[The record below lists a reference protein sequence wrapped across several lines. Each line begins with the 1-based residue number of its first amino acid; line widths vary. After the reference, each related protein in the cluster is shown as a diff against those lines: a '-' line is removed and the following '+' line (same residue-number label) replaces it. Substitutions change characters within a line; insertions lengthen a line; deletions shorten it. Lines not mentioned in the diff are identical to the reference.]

1 MVDPLPT
8 RAPGGGLVLPRP
20 AAPSR
25 RTVPWGL
32 LLVVGVASLPV
43 LWLLARPGFFASIDG
58 LFHLYRVQA
67 LGDALRQGVLYPRW
81 FQEFGFGYGQPVLNF
96 YSPLSYYLALPFLP
110 FGPIAAT
117 KLVVLMGFVLP
128 ALAMA
133 GYARRLWGDAGGVLA
148 AFVYTFFTYHL
159 ADGLLRGA
167 LAEHVA
173 FLWPPLILWASWAL
187 FVGRAGQR
195 ADRRPLVVIG
205 LGLAWVGLI
214 LTHHL
219 TAMLMV
225 AVWGVYVLLLAAQTR
240 RAGRLWS
247 AAGGF
252 ALAVGLTAFYWIPV
266 IAEAGAV
273 KLGAD
278 PLATGYRDH
287 LRPLAELVAT
297 RFVHVYRGQP
307 DEPLQHTIGL
317 LVALLFLATI
327 VVACLR
333 GLSGVLGRSETAS
346 TPRPAF
352 PTIQFVFFALVTL
365 GSAVLITTPSLPLW
379 QLGEGLLSRLQYPW
393 RWLTM
398 TALSSALVI
407 GALPA
412 LLANGRRRLGGR
424 GVWAV
429 VLLVGA
435 LLIYTGLADLPYR
448 PDERTAANVTP
459 EQMWAEDAAN
469 GQVGATWTAE
479 FLPIGVSEQ
488 RWALGRAPEQPL
500 TSAPPAAAPIVT
512 LGERQPDR
520 YRLAWEGTGVQP
532 VRFHAF
538 YFPGWQVRIDGQR
551 VPTGASGEL
560 GLVTAQVPPG
570 RHLVEIAF
578 ENTLPRQVGS
588 VVSALTW
595 WGALLWLLLAHE
607 HFMRSRRWLAAITLL
622 ALVPLLLWL
631 SSFAQARWQ
640 PTALT
645 ANLEN
650 QALLL
655 GAETPGHVQAGA
667 ALPVT
672 LYWLNLHDT
681 AQNYKA
687 FVHLVDAAGTV
698 RAQQDG
704 DPGGGFSPTS
714 RWRTN
719 ELIPDRHL
727 VALPADLPPGQYTIK
742 AGLYQF
748 DPLRNLTVVPA
759 TPDDR
764 VTIGPVEVQPAAA
777 R

>member
-1 MVDPLPT
+1 MADPLPT
-8 RAPGGGLVLPRP
+8 RTPGGGRLLPRP
-20 AAPSR
+20 AAPSGR
-25 RTVPWGL
+25 AIPWGL
-32 LLVVGVASLPV
+32 LLVAAAAALPV
-43 LWLLARPGFFASIDG
+43 LWLLARPGFFISVDG

-67 LGDALRQGVLYPRW
+67 LGDAVRQGVLYPRW

-117 KLVVLMGFVLP
+117 KLVVLAGFVLP
-128 ALAMA
+128 ALAMY
-133 GYARRLWGDAGGVLA
+133 GFARRLWGDAGGVLA
-148 AFVYTFFTYHL
+148 AFAYTFFTYHL

-173 FLWPPLILWASWAL
+173 FLWPPLILWASWEL
-187 FVGRAGQR
+187 FAGRAGQR
-195 ADRRPLVVIG
+195 ADRRPLVILG
-205 LGLAWVGLI
+205 LGLAWAGLI

-219 TAMLMV
+219 TALMMA
-225 AVWGVYVLLLAAQTR
+225 AVWGAYVLLLAVQTR
-240 RAGRLWS
+240 HARHLWA
-247 AAGGF
+247 AAGSF
-252 ALAVGLTAFYWIPV
+252 ALALGLTAFYWIPV
-266 IAEAGAV
+266 IAEASAV

-297 RFVHVYRGQP
+297 RFVHIYGGQP
-307 DEPLQHTIGL
+307 GEPLQHTISL
-317 LVALLFLATI
+317 LVALLFLGTI

-333 GLSGVLGRSETAS
+333 GLSRVLGRSETAGA
-346 TPRPAF
+346 PWPAF
-352 PTIQFVFFALVTL
+352 PTAQFVFFALVAL
-365 GSAVLITTPSLPLW
+365 GSAVLITTTSLPLW

-398 TALSSALVI
+398 TTLSSALVI

-412 LLANGRRRLGGR
+412 LLTNGRWRLGGR
-424 GVWAV
+424 GAWIT
-429 VLLVGA
+429 VLVAGM
-435 LLIYTGLADLPYR
+435 LLISSGLADLPYQ
-448 PDERTAANVTP
+448 PDERTDARVTP

-479 FLPIGVSEQ
+479 FLPNGVIEQ

-500 TSAPPAAAPIVT
+500 ASEPPAAAPIVT
-512 LGERQPDR
+512 LGARQPDR
-520 YRLAWEGTGVQP
+520 YRLTWEGTGVQP

-538 YFPGWQVRIDGQR
+538 FFPGWQVRVDGQR

-570 RHLVEIAF
+570 QHLVEIAF
-578 ENTLPRQVGS
+578 ENTLPRQVGA
-588 VVSALTW
+588 VVSVLTW

-607 HFMRSRRWLAAITLL
+607 HFVRSRRWLAAITVL
-622 ALVPLLLWL
+622 ALVPLLLGL

-640 PTALT
+640 PTPLV

-655 GAETPGHVQAGA
+655 GAQTAGSVQAGA
-667 ALPVT
+667 TLPVT

-719 ELIPDRHL
+719 ELILDRHL
-727 VALPADLPPGQYTIK
+727 VELPADLPPGQYTVK

-759 TPDDR
+759 TADDR
-764 VTIGPVEVQPAAA
+764 VVVGQVEVVGSDG

>member
-1 MVDPLPT
+1 MADGLPA
-8 RAPGGGLVLPRP
+8 RAHSGGRVLPRP
-20 AAPSR
+20 ASPTR
-25 RTVPWGL
+25 RAIPWGL
-32 LLVVGVASLPV
+32 ILVLAAATLPV
-43 LWLLARPGFFASIDG
+43 LWLLVRPGFFTSDDG

-67 LGDALRQGVLYPRW
+67 LGDAVRQGVLYPRW

-110 FGPIAAT
+110 LGPIAAT
-117 KLVVLMGFVLP
+117 KLVFLAGFVLP
-128 ALAMA
+128 ALAMY
-133 GYARRLWGDAGGVLA
+133 GFARRLWGEAGGVLA
-148 AFVYTFFTYHL
+148 AFVYTYFTYHL
-159 ADGLLRGA
+159 ADGLQRGA
-167 LAEHVA
+167 LAEHLA

-187 FVGRAGQR
+187 FAGRAGQR
-195 ADRRPLVVIG
+195 ADQRPLIVLG
-205 LGLAWVGLI
+205 LGLAWSGLI

-219 TAMLMV
+219 TALMM
-225 AVWGVYVLLLAAQTR
+225 APVWGVYVLLLAVQTR
-240 RAGRLWS
+240 RVARLWG

-252 ALAVGLTAFYWIPV
+252 ALAIGLTAFYWIPV

-278 PLATGYRDH
+278 PISTGYRDH
-287 LRPLAELVAT
+287 LLPLAGLVAT
-297 RFVHVYRGQP
+297 RVVQFYRSQP
-307 DEPLQHTIGL
+307 NEPVQHSVSL
-317 LVALLFLATI
+317 LVALLFLAA
-327 VVACLR
+327 VALASAR
-333 GLSGVLGRSETAS
+333 GLLGLLNRNATAL
-346 TPRPAF
+346 PRPAF
-352 PTIQFVFFALVTL
+352 PSAQFVFFAVVALA
-365 GSAVLITTPSLPLW
+365 SALLLTTASLPLW
-379 QLGEGLLSRLQYPW
+379 QLAEALLSRLQYPW
-393 RWLTM
+393 RWLVI
-398 TALSSALVI
+398 TALASALVI

-412 LLANGRRRLGGR
+412 LLVTGRWRVGNRGLWGG
-424 GVWAV
+424 
-429 VLLVGA
+429 VLVAGA
-435 LLIYTGLADLPYR
+435 LLIYTGLADLPYW
-448 PDERTAANVTP
+448 PDGRTDAGVTP

-479 FLPIGVSEQ
+479 FLPIGVTEQ
-488 RWALGRAPEQPL
+488 RWALGRAPEQPQA
-500 TSAPPAAAPIVT
+500 SAPPAAAPIVT
-512 LGERQPDR
+512 LGARAPDR
-520 YRLAWEGTGVQP
+520 YQLIWEGSGVQP
-532 VRFHAF
+532 VRWHAF

-560 GLVTAQVPPG
+560 GLLTGQVPPG

-578 ENTLPRQVGS
+578 ENTLPRQVGV

-607 HFMRSRRWLAAITLL
+607 TFMRSRRWLATISLL
-622 ALVPLLLWL
+622 ALVPLLLWF

-640 PTALT
+640 PAQVT

-655 GAETPGHVQAGA
+655 GADTPVRVQAGDT
-667 ALPVT
+667 LPVT

-714 RWRTN
+714 RWRAN
-719 ELIPDRHL
+719 ELILDRHR
-727 VALPADLPPGQYTIK
+727 VVLPPDLPPGPYTIK
-742 AGLYQF
+742 AGLYQL
-748 DPLRNLTVVPA
+748 DPLRNLSVVPT

-764 VTIGPVEVQPAAA
+764 VSVGQVEVLAADP